1 MPLKYRLCA
10 ALTAGAIAAGC
21 HRATVEQQTGDA
33 RPSQTSAET
42 GESLQPAAAHVASDS
57 KPQQLVFA
65 EPPQDALSSE
75 QPIQETWDAIIMQ
88 GTRVG
93 YMQTTIAHVQDNGRD
108 LVRSSSFVRV
118 VLAREGQTS
127 EQTMSFTSWDTSEG
141 ELVRFK
147 SRMQTGPSEIAVSGT
162 VRDGQLRLAAEQGR
176 AGQSQPRAI
185 PWSKEWGGPF
195 AVERSLREQ
204 PLKAGEER
212 TIHCLLQVLN
222 VPGDIRLQ
230 ALGEE
235 SVDLPGGARQL
246 LKVRSITQAGQ
257 HQIEELRWLDERGD
271 CLKSLV
277 PSLGQEAIR
286 TTKAE
291 ALRPAAATKP
301 LDVMAASAIPIA
313 GNRVPTA
320 ATRRAVYRA
329 RVKSGRVSGLFAD
342 GASQHVK
349 AIDDQTADLI
359 VVAVRPN
366 NGGDGAV
373 GATGPVEGDSQPNSF
388 IQSDDRLIAQIAAQ
402 VAPRDSDAWKTAC
415 ALESFVQGAVKNKN
429 YSQAFATAADVA
441 RTLEGDCTEHSLLFA
456 ALCRARKIPA
466 RAALGLIYYPPKH
479 GFAYHMWN
487 EVWIVDR
494 WIPMDS
500 TLGLGGI
507 GADHIKLGD
516 SNFAGASPMADL
528 LTVAQAFGRLEI
540 DVLETE

>member
-1 MPLKYRLCA
+1 L
-10 ALTAGAIAAGC
+10 ALTAAAIAAGC
-21 HRATVEQQTGDA
+21 HPATVEQQSGDA
-33 RPSQTSAET
+33 TQSQTAAGTS
-42 GESLQPAAAHVASDS
+42 ESLKPPAAHVASE
-57 KPQQLVFA
+57 KTPQQIVFA
-65 EPPQDALSSE
+65 EPPQEAASSE
-75 QPIQETWDAIIMQ
+75 QPIQEMWDAISMQ

-93 YMQTTIAHVQDNGRD
+93 YMQSTITHVQESGRE

-127 EQTMSFTSWDTSEG
+127 EQTMSFTSWDTPEG
-141 ELVRFK
+141 ELVRFN
-147 SRMQTGPSEIAVSGT
+147 SRMQTGPSAMAVSGT
-162 VRDGQLRLAAEQGR
+162 VRDGQLWLAAEQGR
-176 AGQSQPRAI
+176 AGSSPPHPI

-204 PLKAGEER
+204 PLKPGEER
-212 TIHCLLQVLN
+212 TIHCLLPVLN
-222 VPGDIRLQ
+222 VAGDVRLQ

-235 SVDLPGGARQL
+235 NVDLPGGARNL

-257 HQIEELRWLDERGD
+257 HQIEELRWLDERGE

-277 PSLGQEAIR
+277 SSLGQEAIR
-286 TTKAE
+286 TTKAD
-291 ALRPAAATKP
+291 ALRPAAPAKP
-301 LDVMAASAIPIA
+301 LDVMAVSAIPIA

-320 ATRRAVYRA
+320 ATWRAVYRA
-329 RVKSGRVSGLFAD
+329 HVRSGSISGLFAD
-342 GASQHVK
+342 GASQRVK
-349 AIDDQTADLI
+349 PIDDQTAELI
-359 VVAVRPN
+359 VVALRP
-366 NGGDGAV
+366 DKADAP
-373 GATGPVEGDSQPNSF
+373 ATGIAPPVQGDLQPNSF
-388 IQSDDRLIAQIAAQ
+388 IQSDDRLIVQIAAQ
-402 VAPRDSDAWKTAC
+402 VAPRETDAWKTAC
-415 ALESFVQGAVKNKN
+415 ALESFVRGAVKNKN
-429 YSQAFATAADVA
+429 YSQAFATAADAA

-466 RAALGLIYYPPKH
+466 RAAFGLIYYPPKH

-528 LTVAQAFGRLEI
+528 LTVAQAFGRLEFEVVGI
-540 DVLETE
+540 E